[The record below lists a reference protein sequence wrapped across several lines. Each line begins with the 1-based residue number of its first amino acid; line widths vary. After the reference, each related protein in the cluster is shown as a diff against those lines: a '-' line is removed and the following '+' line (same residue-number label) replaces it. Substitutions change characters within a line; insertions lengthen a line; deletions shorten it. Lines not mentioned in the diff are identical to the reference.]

1 MLIHDWRIQVDQQ
14 QQSLAELEQMLAN
27 LSVSEQQSEEQ
38 SGDPDVFTL
47 QQYQGEVAAGRLKP
61 YQVPFEPCRVSM
73 LFHIVVY
80 SQQELNGLCCPAG

>member
-1 MLIHDWRIQVDQQ
+1 MVARDWRIQVDQQ

-27 LSVSEQQSEEQ
+27 LSVSKESSEEQ

-47 QQYQGEVAAGRLKP
+47 QQYQEEVATGRLKP

-73 LFHIVVY
+73 MFHIVV
-80 SQQELNGLCCPAG
+80 